1 MKYDKSCKISCLKYW
16 ETKCTTRD
24 TDDVVVHSR
33 DNELVV
39 LLLAVTDVI
48 LQSGIIGSWWRC
60 GTRRGVHETRVG
72 SDSTSL
78 VIAVRVQV
86 VLDGGL
92 GWVDVQGDV
101 GQLTVVGRSHWVQV
115 EEVQGVGVHVV
126 TGLVWDGWGLVVRLN
141 KGVEV
146 RTHVSK
152 TVGVLVEQG
161 SSCDRIVRT
170 SGGHKGTTLSS
181 VDAVKDR
188 ERR

>member
-33 DNELVV
+33 DDELVD
-39 LLLAVTDVI
+39 LLLTVTDVI
-48 LQSGIIGSWWRC
+48 LEIFAGSCTCRQWGRA
-60 GTRRGVHETRVG
+60 RGSVHETSVG
-72 SDSTSL
+72 SDSTCL
-78 VIAVRVQV
+78 VVAVRIQV
-86 VLDGGL
+86 VLNSSL
-92 GWVDVQGDV
+92 GWVDVQGNV

-152 TVGVLVEQG
+152 TVGVLVEQ
-161 SSCDRIVRT
+161 
-170 SGGHKGTTLSS
+170 
-181 VDAVKDR
+181 
-188 ERR
+188 

>member
-1 MKYDKSCKISCLKYW
+1 MINNNLKTGGNL
-16 ETKCTTRD
+16 EHRESKRASANAH
-24 TDDVVVHSR
+24 DVVVHSR

-39 LLLAVTDVI
+39 LFLAVTDVV
-48 LQSGIIGSWWRC
+48 LQGSTAGYWGRAR
-60 GTRRGVHETRVG
+60 GGVHETSVG
-72 SDSTSL
+72 SDSTRG
-78 VIAVRVQV
+78 VVAVRVQV
-86 VLDGGL
+86 VLNSSL
-92 GWVDVQGDV
+92 GWVDVQGNV

-115 EEVQGVGVHVV
+115 EEVQGVRVHVV

-170 SGGHKGTTLSS
+170 SGGHKSTTLSP

-188 ERR
+188 EGW